1 MAFIKSF
8 SFLNCSNSSY
18 GVNGEKQFLLDKET
32 IDNNFLTTVY
42 RNQNFNYPKFF
53 KMDSAS
59 KAGFLCAELLEKD
72 FPIDRKNF
80 GVIMMNNFSSSE
92 TDKNFEK
99 TICDIENYYPS
110 PSIFV
115 YTLPNIMTGE
125 LCIRHGLKG
134 ESSFYVFEKFPSED
148 FVNIVSESLE
158 FQDCVLSGWSELNEQ
173 NKLKTVMFFIT
184 KGYISGQ
191 KFDKE
196 TVEKIYKQC

>member
-125 LCIRHGLKG
+125 ICIRHGFKG
-134 ESSFYVFEKFPSED
+134 ESSFYVFEKFLPEE
-148 FVNIVSESLE
+148 FVNIVGDSLE
-158 FQDCVLSGWSELNEQ
+158 FCDYALAGWSESDENSG
-173 NKLKTVMFFIT
+173 LKSVVFLVSKTSESEKI
-184 KGYISGQ
+184 
-191 KFDKE
+191 FDKE

>member
-8 SFLNCSNSSY
+8 SFLNSSNSSY
-18 GVNGEKQFLLDKET
+18 GVNGEKQFLSDNET
-32 IDNNFLTTVY
+32 LENNFFTAVY
-42 RNQNFNYPKFF
+42 RKQNFNYPKFF

-72 FPIDRKNF
+72 FPSERENC

-134 ESSFYVFEKFPSED
+134 ESAFYVFEKFPSEE

-158 FQDCVLSGWSELNEQ
+158 FQDCVLAGWSELCE
-173 NKLKTVMFFIT
+173 KGGLKTVMFLIT
-184 KGYISGQ
+184 KTSDSER